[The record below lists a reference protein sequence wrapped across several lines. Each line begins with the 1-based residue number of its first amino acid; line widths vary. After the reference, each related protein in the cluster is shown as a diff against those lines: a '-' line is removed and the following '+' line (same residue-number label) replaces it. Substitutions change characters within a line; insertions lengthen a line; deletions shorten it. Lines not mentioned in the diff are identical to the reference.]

1 MTSLNKWQ
9 VGRAAAVGGVA
20 AYSKLAVL
28 FKGGAGG
35 AAKLA
40 AAGAAAAGA
49 AVAASSDRN
58 GTKK

>member
-1 MTSLNKWQ
+1 MTGLNKWQ

-28 FKGGAGG
+28 FKGGG

-40 AAGAAAAGA
+40 AAGVAVAGA
-49 AVAASSDRN
+49 VAVTGDGKPSPA
-58 GTKK
+58 KKR